1 MKIFTSQP
9 NKIEYTTVKY
19 ADARE
24 YRHVNHDVSSL
35 NRLSKWQLST
45 KIKIKPAVPIFKLLL
60 RIYTHTMNDYPL
72 I

>member
-1 MKIFTSQP
+1 MKILTLQP
-9 NKIEYTTVKY
+9 NKIKYTVKY

-24 YRHVNHDVSSL
+24 YRHLNHDVSLL
-35 NRLSKWQLST
+35 NRLLKWQLST